1 MKRQKIAAGCLAAVM
16 LLGLS
21 FWAGTRTQPW
31 EIPALPSTDDVLQM
45 EETAFA
51 DANVLKFACP
61 FSRGSFQS
69 QVLQKFCDFLNQK
82 FAPEIY
88 IQFYDGGELGP
99 EWDTMDALQNQRLE
113 MCAVSTANLA
123 YIDESAA
130 VPYTSPFGITTP
142 EEFLELM
149 ASDVTCNI
157 EERLEHKGI
166 YSLGSFYNGLRYI
179 WSKEPIQTV
188 KDLSKIRLR
197 VPPMPY
203 FENSFQGVVQST
215 LSTNTSEILVNLK
228 SGTIDAYEQAVS
240 EVIET
245 ELYQYTP
252 YCLKLGHYVS
262 FTTIL
267 VSQEV
272 MDMFDEEQ
280 IQELYDCAEAAIVF
294 AQLLYGSLNGTWERD
309 LSLMGITFSTLPQR
323 DYEAVKAQMRKNFTD
338 TLPEMFATD

>member
-21 FWAGTRTQPW
+21 FWAGTRMQPW
-31 EIPALPSTDDVLQM
+31 EIPARPSTDDVLQM

-149 ASDVTCNI
+149 ASDVTCTI

-188 KDLSKIRLR
+188 EDLSKIRLR

-215 LSTNTSEILVNLK
+215 LSTNTAEILVNLK

-262 FTTIL
+262 STTIL

-272 MDMFDEEQ
+272 MDMFDEE
-280 IQELYDCAEAAIVF
+280 
-294 AQLLYGSLNGTWERD
+294 
-309 LSLMGITFSTLPQR
+309 
-323 DYEAVKAQMRKNFTD
+323 
-338 TLPEMFATD
+338 

>member
-1 MKRQKIAAGCLAAVM
+1 
-16 LLGLS
+16 
-21 FWAGTRTQPW
+21 
-31 EIPALPSTDDVLQM
+31 
-45 EETAFA
+45 
-51 DANVLKFACP
+51 
-61 FSRGSFQS
+61 
-69 QVLQKFCDFLNQK
+69 
-82 FAPEIY
+82 
-88 IQFYDGGELGP
+88 
-99 EWDTMDALQNQRLE
+99 
-113 MCAVSTANLA
+113 
-123 YIDESAA
+123 
-130 VPYTSPFGITTP
+130 
-142 EEFLELM
+142 
-149 ASDVTCNI
+149 
-157 EERLEHKGI
+157 
-166 YSLGSFYNGLRYI
+166 
-179 WSKEPIQTV
+179 
-188 KDLSKIRLR
+188 
-197 VPPMPY
+197 MPY

-215 LSTNTSEILVNLK
+215 LSTNTAEILVNLK

-262 FTTIL
+262 STTIL